1 MGRGGFERREFI
13 CHSRGRSRKMKVPHT
28 SSRGR
33 HPHGQKQVREI
44 RGRLQKGDRC
54 HGPGV
59 FQLTAGFPLA
69 PGLARLSAVPR
80 TPTGCRQGPGAGRMM
95 SFRDK
100 LLSRTAAAVACYL
113 GHAPMVPGPQGRPA
127 AGCCSQQYG
136 DTGRP
141 PRRPRPAA
149 PCRAKAAACSA
160 GAGVETARLTPGAGQ
175 R

>member
-1 MGRGGFERREFI
+1 
-13 CHSRGRSRKMKVPHT
+13 
-28 SSRGR
+28 
-33 HPHGQKQVREI
+33 
-44 RGRLQKGDRC
+44 
-54 HGPGV
+54 
-59 FQLTAGFPLA
+59 
-69 PGLARLSAVPR
+69 
-80 TPTGCRQGPGAGRMM
+80 MM

-100 LLSRTAAAVACYL
+100 LLSRTAAAVACHL

-127 AGCCSQQYG
+127 AGCCSRQYG